1 MGVFAV
7 ATLLVTNLA
16 GTSSIDSLPRGVPS
30 IIAALILLVM
40 VLRSFDQLDIRVL
53 SSIALPLAC
62 IGLLGTLSAFHNA
75 GVPAVFSASL
85 GYQCF
90 STFTYILLFNISYR
104 YGVNPLWLFGFSRAP
119 RIAAAIAIP
128 ALTGTSLLTA
138 PSSAADAALATT
150 LVVLVCASSLCTVG
164 KSFDTTWGIKQRSNA
179 GSSDM
184 PTKQLPLEE
193 RCHRA
198 AFVYSLTRREEEV
211 LVLLLRGLSTP
222 EIERELCISNGTALN
237 HIQHVY
243 KKLNVHSREELQARM
258 AQEPQRP

>member
-16 GTSSIDSLPRGVPS
+16 GTSSIDALPRGVPS

-104 YGVNPLWLFGFSRAP
+104 DSGPDGDLIADRTIIRCRRCPGNDTRGSGVR
-119 RIAAAIAIP
+119 
-128 ALTGTSLLTA
+128 LLT
-138 PSSAADAALATT
+138 LH
-150 LVVLVCASSLCTVG
+150 G
-164 KSFDTTWGIKQRSNA
+164 RKEF
-179 GSSDM
+179 
-184 PTKQLPLEE
+184 
-193 RCHRA
+193 
-198 AFVYSLTRREEEV
+198 
-211 LVLLLRGLSTP
+211 
-222 EIERELCISNGTALN
+222 
-237 HIQHVY
+237 
-243 KKLNVHSREELQARM
+243 
-258 AQEPQRP
+258 